1 MKRLMA
7 TKVVVALVA
16 LVLLATPALG
26 KTGPI
31 VLKLSHLNAQK
42 PFEVATAAMAQVFKT
57 MVEENTNKGIVVELY
72 PAGTLGNERETME
85 QVQAGIVQS
94 YIASGGGMAVF
105 YPLMSVVDIP
115 FALPNY
121 NVAYQVYDGPFG
133 QMLAADIQAKTGF
146 KVLAFGES
154 GGFFQI
160 TNSKRP
166 IRTPDDMKGLKFR
179 TMTIPMHM
187 EIMRAFGASPTPIAW
202 AEVYTA
208 LQTGVV
214 DGQHNPIP
222 IIETGKLYEV
232 QKYITLTNHLYTP
245 YVWVMNNRFF
255 TGLTREQQA
264 IIVDAARTANIAGRG
279 LNRIL
284 ESSEKG
290 LPLLSKYMEVYNP
303 TDAELDKFRAISVD
317 AAMKF
322 IEKTYKQEGVNL
334 AKAFLKAIDDAR
346 AALGQ

>member
-1 MKRLMA
+1 MA
-7 TKVVVALVA
+7 IMLVA
-16 LVLLATPALG
+16 VPVAGTQA
-26 KTGPI
+26 PI
-31 VLKLSHLNAQK
+31 VLKISHLNAQK
-42 PFEVATAAMAQVFKT
+42 PFEVATAAMAQVFKS
-57 MVEENTNKGIVVELY
+57 MVEEGTNRAITVEIY
-72 PAGTLGNERETME
+72 PSGVLGNERETME
-85 QVQAGIVQS
+85 QVQTGIIQS

-115 FALPNY
+115 FAIPNY
-121 NVAYQVYDGPFG
+121 NVAYAVYDGPFG
-133 QMLAADIQAKTGF
+133 TLLANDILAKTGF
-146 KVLAFGES
+146 RVLGFGES

-232 QKYITLTNHLYTP
+232 QRFITITNHLYTP
-245 YVWVMNNRFF
+245 YVWVMNNRWFN
-255 TGLTREQQA
+255 GLSKDHQA
-264 IIVDAARTANIAGRG
+264 VIVEAAKTANLAGRG

-284 ESSEKG
+284 EASEKG
-290 LPLLSKYMEVYNP
+290 LPLLSKHMEVYKP
-303 TDAELDKFRAISVD
+303 TEAQLAQFRAISVD

-322 IEKTYKQEGVNL
+322 IERTYRQEGVNL
-334 AKAFLKAIDDAR
+334 ANAFLKAIDEAK
-346 AALGQ
+346 AK